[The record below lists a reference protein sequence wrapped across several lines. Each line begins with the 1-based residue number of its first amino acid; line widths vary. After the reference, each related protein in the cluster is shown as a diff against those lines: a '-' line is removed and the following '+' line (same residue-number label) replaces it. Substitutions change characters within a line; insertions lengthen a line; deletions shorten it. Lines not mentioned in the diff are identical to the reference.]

1 MNTPVTAPVT
11 SPLTLTPHLWY
22 DKEAVEAARF
32 YVSVFPDSAVDFVGQ
47 VRNTPSGDCDLV
59 RFTLWGQPFM
69 AISAGPMFRFNPS
82 ISFFV
87 LFDPGRDPQ
96 ARERLD
102 ATWDKLV
109 DGGQAL
115 MPLDAYP
122 FSARFGWVQDRYGLS
137 WQLMLT
143 DTSSESRP
151 PIVPALMFT
160 GEACG
165 KAEAAGEFWREI
177 FPGSQAGQLVRYG
190 PGMEPNPA
198 GSVMFSDFRL
208 GNTWMAAMDSGFPH
222 GFAFNEAISFV
233 VPCEDQASI
242 DHYWS
247 KLSAVPE
254 AEVCG
259 WCKDPFGISWQI
271 VPAEMDTLM
280 RSGDQAGIDRLVQAL
295 LRMKKL
301 DAAALRSAFEGTGS
315 GQA

>member
-1 MNTPVTAPVT
+1 MTTPVTAPVT
-11 SPLTLTPHLWY
+11 LIPHLWY
-22 DKEAVEAARF
+22 DREAVESARF
-32 YVSVFPDSAVDFVGQ
+32 YVSVFPDSAVDFVTQ
-47 VRNTPSGDCDLV
+47 IHNTPSGDCDIV
-59 RFTLWGQPFM
+59 RFTLCGQPFM

-87 LFDPGRDPQ
+87 YFDPGRDPQ

-102 ATWDKLV
+102 AMWDKLT

-122 FSARFGWVQDRYGLS
+122 FSERFGWVQDRYGLS

-143 DTSSESRP
+143 DPSGESRP
-151 PIVPALMFT
+151 PIVPALMFS

-198 GSVMFSDFRL
+198 GTVMFSDFRL

-222 GFAFNEAISFV
+222 GFSFNEAISFMV
-233 VPCEDQASI
+233 HCEDQATI
-242 DHYWS
+242 DRYWS

-254 AEVCG
+254 AEACG
-259 WCKDPFGISWQI
+259 WCKDPFGVSWQI
-271 VPAEMDTLM
+271 VPAEMETLM
-280 RSGDQAGIDRLVQAL
+280 RSGDQAAIDRLVQTML
-295 LRMKKL
+295 PMKKL
-301 DAAALRSAFEGTGS
+301 DVAALRSAFEAGS
-315 GQA
+315 GGRA